1 MVKKV
6 KAAKHTRRPAPAVVP
21 PVKGVVHL
29 AIPPKTIPVV
39 VHDPVRQI
47 VSVAHVEPD
56 KVGWLKW
63 LFGPSSSR

>member
-6 KAAKHTRRPAPAVVP
+6 KAAKQTRRAAPAVIP
-21 PVKGVVHL
+21 PVKSVVHL

-39 VHDPVRQI
+39 VHDPVRQV

-56 KVGWLKW
+56 KVGWLDW
-63 LFGPSSSR
+63 LFGPSSRR